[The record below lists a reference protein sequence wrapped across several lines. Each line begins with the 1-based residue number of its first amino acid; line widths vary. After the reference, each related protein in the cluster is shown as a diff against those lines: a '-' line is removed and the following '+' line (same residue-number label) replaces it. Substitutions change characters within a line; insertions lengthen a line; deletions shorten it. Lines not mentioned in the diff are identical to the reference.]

1 MAALAVDN
9 SVGGAEAASTASVQP
24 VRGLDNEE
32 LSGADDRH
40 SVQSDEVVHPSGSKA
55 GQAMRKFL
63 ELKAK
68 NAAKK
73 AEKARKSAEA
83 KVKYGNKFNEL
94 KAKNEERAK
103 RKEEEKMKK
112 KAQPVPDD
120 ESSGTEWF

>member
-1 MAALAVDN
+1 
-9 SVGGAEAASTASVQP
+9 
-24 VRGLDNEE
+24 
-32 LSGADDRH
+32 
-40 SVQSDEVVHPSGSKA
+40 
-55 GQAMRKFL
+55 MRKFL

-83 KVKYGNKFNEL
+83 KAKYGNKFNEL

-120 ESSGTEWF
+120 AESSGTEWFWNWVNELQRVRVEYQFVCVWGRGAPMGRGGWKTDW